1 MITISGKWFDGRT
14 SAQIDAVLKVYGNG
28 ACHLE
33 KAQSGDLL
41 LKQSGFLPKV
51 SQRLANTPRYLTF
64 SQGGV
69 FETGD
74 NDGIDK
80 ILAMLNKGHW
90 NSWVHVLE
98 SKMRYIIP
106 AVALCILLAVCAVKF
121 GVPATAKLISA
132 HLPEVV
138 YQKAGE
144 QTLNILDK
152 LIFEPSELDEEL
164 EQRIRYHLQSTI
176 DDHPAQ
182 RITVLFRKGG
192 RIGPN
197 AFALPDGQI
206 IFTDEMIKIAE
217 HDDEIVSVLA
227 HEIGHVVH
235 RRGMR
240 RVVQDSLLS
249 FAILSLTGDASGVSE
264 LFLGLPA
271 VLTELAYSRAF
282 EREADQFALDYLK
295 SRSIPVH
302 YFADIL
308 TRISKIDNDTS
319 QKEQSGKKWSNYL
332 ATHPPTQERVK
343 AFSGE
348 RQLHR

>member
-1 MITISGKWFDGRT
+1 MIAIYGKWFDGRT
-14 SAQIDAVLKVYGNG
+14 SAQIDALLKVYGNG

-33 KAQSGDLL
+33 QAPNGDLL
-41 LKQSGFLPKV
+41 LKQSRFTPKV

-64 SQGGV
+64 PQGGV

-74 NDGIDK
+74 NDGVDK
-80 ILAMLNKGHW
+80 IAAMLHKRHW
-90 NSWVHVLE
+90 MSWVHVLE
-98 SKMRYIIP
+98 SKIRYIIP
-106 AVALCILLAVCAVKF
+106 SVALCLVLAFCAAKF
-121 GVPATAKLISA
+121 GVPAAAKLISA
-132 HLPEVV
+132 HLPEYV

-152 LIFEPSELDEEL
+152 LIFKPSELDAEL
-164 EQRIRYHLQSTI
+164 ERRIRRHLQRAI

-182 RITVLFRKGG
+182 RIEVVFRQGG

-197 AFALPDGQI
+197 AFALPDGRI
-206 IFTDEMIKIAE
+206 IFTDEMIEVAK

-235 RRGMR
+235 RHGMR

-249 FAILSLTGDASGVSE
+249 FAILALTGDASGVSE

-282 EREADQFALDYLK
+282 EREADRFALDYMK
-295 SRSIPVH
+295 SRSIPAH
-302 YFADIL
+302 RFADIL
-308 TRISKIDNDTS
+308 TRISTS
-319 QKEQSGKKWSNYL
+319 EPSQQEQDGKKWSNYL
-332 ATHPPTQERVK
+332 ATHPSTQERIK
-343 AFSGE
+343 AFTEE
-348 RQLHR
+348 R